1 MLTNHNTVSESKE
14 SHYLSLKTM
23 STRKPNTTNRFVD
36 FEDMW
41 EEKDHENEKVKKTE
55 EKKKKYPHPVVE

>member
-1 MLTNHNTVSESKE
+1 ML
-14 SHYLSLKTM
+14 LKTM

>member
-1 MLTNHNTVSESKE
+1 
-14 SHYLSLKTM
+14 M

-41 EEKDHENEKVKKTE
+41 EEKDHENEKEKKTE

>member
-1 MLTNHNTVSESKE
+1 
-14 SHYLSLKTM
+14 M

-41 EEKDHENEKVKKTE
+41 EEKDHENGKEKKTE